1 MTRVQGS
8 VRSLA
13 VAVADAVSEAMAAAL
28 PGDVAGADPLVRR
41 SDHADFQSNV
51 ALSLAK
57 KLGRPPREVA
67 GSITGKLRDDVIA
80 ATELSGPGF
89 VNITVTDSSIW
100 SQVAARRDADR
111 LGVGRPLD
119 GERVVI
125 DYSSP
130 NIAKQMHVGHL
141 RTTIIGDALA
151 RSLSFLGAQVIR
163 QNHLGDWGTQFGMLI
178 QYIDEHPE
186 AKWHHDD
193 LADGADAPIAALD
206 RLYRQSR
213 EKFDA
218 DNGFADRA
226 RARVVALQ
234 AGDADTLRVWGDL
247 VAESQL
253 SFQALYDRLGVL
265 LTPQD
270 SAGESTYNRYLDEV
284 TDELVRLGIAVE
296 SNGALCVFFDE
307 FTGPDGNPVP
317 LIVRKSDGGYGYA
330 ATDLATIR
338 YRVRDLEATKIL
350 YVVDA
355 RQAQHFEMVFATARR
370 AGWLT
375 DDVQAIHVPFGTVLG
390 PDGKPFKTRSGST
403 IPLTELLDSAVD
415 RAREIV
421 AEKAH
426 GLDAQALDQ
435 VAEAAGIGS
444 VKYADLSGSRIK
456 DYVFDVDRMVNFT
469 GNTGVYLQYAHAR
482 IRSILSNVAA
492 ADTSPV
498 VDTGLVLEPA
508 ERALGL
514 QLDEFGKAVA
524 DVTDSLEPHRLAGYL
539 YALAQT
545 FTSFYEACP
554 VLKVEDPRVRGNRIA
569 LCQLTGDTLAKGL
582 DLMGIAAPERI

>member
-1 MTRVQGS
+1 MTQVQGS

-13 VAVADAVSEAMAAAL
+13 VAVAGAVSEAMAAAL
-28 PGDVAGADPLVRR
+28 PEDVAGADPLVRR

-57 KLGRPPREVA
+57 KLGRAPREVA
-67 GSITGKLRDDVIA
+67 GTITEKLRDDVIA

-89 VNITVTDSSIW
+89 VNITVPDSSIW
-100 SQVAARRDADR
+100 SQLAARREADR
-111 LGVGRPLD
+111 LGVGRPLE

-151 RSLSFLGAQVIR
+151 RSLSFLGAEVIR

-193 LADGADAPIAALD
+193 LADNADAPIAALD

-218 DNGFADRA
+218 DAGFADRA

-234 AGDADTLRVWGDL
+234 AGDTDTLRVWRDL

-265 LTPQD
+265 LTPED
-270 SAGESTYNRYLDEV
+270 SAGESTYNQYLDEV

-338 YRVRDLEATKIL
+338 YRVRNLKATKIL

-375 DDVQAIHVPFGTVLG
+375 DDVQAVHVPFGTVLG

-421 AEKAH
+421 AEKAND
-426 GLDAQALDQ
+426 LDTQALDQ

-482 IRSILSNVAA
+482 IRSILSNVPAA
-492 ADTSPV
+492 EAPPV
-498 VDTGLVLEPA
+498 VDPSLALAPA

-524 DVTDSLEPHRLAGYL
+524 DVADTLEPHRLAGYL

-554 VLKVEDPRVRGNRIA
+554 VLKAEDPRVRGNRIA

-582 DLMGIAAPERI
+582 GLMGIAAPERI

>member
-1 MTRVQGS
+1 MTEVQGS
-8 VRSLA
+8 VRPLAGA
-13 VAVADAVSEAMAAAL
+13 VAGAVSQAMAAAL
-28 PGDVAGADPLVRR
+28 PAEVAGADPLVRR

-57 KLGRPPREVA
+57 RLKQPPREVA
-67 GSITGKLRDDVIA
+67 GAVTEQLHDEVIA

-89 VNITVTDSSIW
+89 VNITVTDVSIW
-100 SQVAARRDADR
+100 SQLAVRTRADR
-111 LGVGRPLD
+111 LGVGTPLA

-151 RSLSFLGAQVIR
+151 RVLSFLGAQVIR

-178 QYIDEHPE
+178 QYIDEHPD
-186 AKWHHDD
+186 AKWHHDE
-193 LADGADAPIAALD
+193 LAGDADAPIVALD
-206 RLYRQSR
+206 RLYRQAR
-213 EKFDA
+213 EKFDSDA
-218 DNGFADRA
+218 RFADRA

-234 AGDADTLRVWGDL
+234 AGDAATLQVWSDL

-265 LTPQD
+265 LTPED
-270 SAGESTYNRYLDEV
+270 SAGESTYNEYLDEV
-284 TDELVRLGIAVE
+284 TDELVRAGIAVE

-307 FTGPDGNPVP
+307 FKGPDGQPVP

-338 YRVRDLEATKIL
+338 YRIRKLGATKIL

-355 RQAQHFEMVFATARR
+355 RQAQHFQMVFATARR

-375 DDVQAIHVPFGTVLG
+375 DDVQATHVPFGTVLG

-403 IPLTELLDSAVD
+403 IPLSELLNSAVQ

-421 AEKAH
+421 AEKAPD
-426 GLDAQALDQ
+426 LDPHTLDQ

-444 VKYADLSGSRIK
+444 VKYADLSGARIK
-456 DYVFDVDRMVNFT
+456 DYVFDVNRMVNFT

-482 IRSILSNVAA
+482 IRSILRNVPATEATAA
-492 ADTSPV
+492 VDVSLV
-498 VDTGLVLEPA
+498 VAPA
-508 ERALGL
+508 ERALVL
-514 QLDEFGKAVA
+514 ELDEFGKAVT
-524 DVTDSLEPHRLAGYL
+524 DVADSLEPHRLAGYL
-539 YALAQT
+539 YTLAHS

-554 VLKVEDPRVRGNRIA
+554 VLKADDARVRGNRIA
-569 LCQLTGDTLAKGL
+569 LCTLTGDTLAKGL
-582 DLMGIAAPERI
+582 ELLGIAAPERI

>member
-1 MTRVQGS
+1 MAG
-8 VRSLA
+8 
-13 VAVADAVSEAMAAAL
+13 AVSEAMAAAL
-28 PGDVAGADPLVRR
+28 PEDVAGADPLVRR

-57 KLGRPPREVA
+57 KLGRAPREVA
-67 GSITGKLRDDVIA
+67 GTITEKLRDDVIA

-89 VNITVTDSSIW
+89 VNITVPDSSIW
-100 SQVAARRDADR
+100 SQLAARREADR
-111 LGVGRPLD
+111 LGVGRPLE

-151 RSLSFLGAQVIR
+151 RSLSFLGAEVIR

-193 LADGADAPIAALD
+193 LADNADAPIAALD

-218 DNGFADRA
+218 DAGFADRA

-234 AGDADTLRVWGDL
+234 AGDTDTLRVWRDL

-265 LTPQD
+265 LTPED
-270 SAGESTYNRYLDEV
+270 SAGESTYNQYLDEV

-338 YRVRDLEATKIL
+338 YRVRNLKATKIL

-375 DDVQAIHVPFGTVLG
+375 DDVQAVHVPFGTVLG

-421 AEKAH
+421 AEKAND
-426 GLDAQALDQ
+426 LDTQALDQ

-482 IRSILSNVAA
+482 IRSILSNVPAA
-492 ADTSPV
+492 EAPPV
-498 VDTGLVLEPA
+498 VDPSLALAPA

-524 DVTDSLEPHRLAGYL
+524 DVADTLEPHRLAGYL

-554 VLKVEDPRVRGNRIA
+554 VLKAEDPRVRGNRIA

-582 DLMGIAAPERI
+582 GLMGIAAPERI

>member
-1 MTRVQGS
+1 M
-8 VRSLA
+8 
-13 VAVADAVSEAMAAAL
+13 ADAVSEAMAAAL

-67 GSITGKLRDDVIA
+67 GSITEKLRDDVIA

-554 VLKVEDPRVRGNRIA
+554 VLKAEDPRVRGNRIA

>member
-1 MTRVQGS
+1 MQGS

-28 PGDVAGADPLVRR
+28 PEDVAGADPLVRR

-57 KLGRPPREVA
+57 KLGRAPRDVA
-67 GSITGKLRDDVIA
+67 ATITEKLHDDVIA

-89 VNITVTDSSIW
+89 VNITVPDSSIW
-100 SQVAARRDADR
+100 SQLAARREADR
-111 LGVGRPLD
+111 LGVGRPLE

-151 RSLSFLGAQVIR
+151 RSLSFLGAEVIR

-193 LADGADAPIAALD
+193 LADNADAPIAALD

-218 DNGFADRA
+218 DAGFADRA

-234 AGDADTLRVWGDL
+234 AGDTDTLRVWRDL

-265 LTPQD
+265 LTPED
-270 SAGESTYNRYLDEV
+270 SAGESTYNQYLDEV

-338 YRVRDLEATKIL
+338 YRVRNLEATKIL

-375 DDVQAIHVPFGTVLG
+375 DDVQAVHVPFGTVLG

-421 AEKAH
+421 AEKAND
-426 GLDAQALDQ
+426 LDTQALDQ

-482 IRSILSNVAA
+482 IRSILSNVPAA
-492 ADTSPV
+492 EAPPV
-498 VDTGLVLEPA
+498 VDPSLALAPA

-524 DVTDSLEPHRLAGYL
+524 DVADTLEPHRLAGYL

-554 VLKVEDPRVRGNRIA
+554 VLKAEDPRVRGNRIA

-582 DLMGIAAPERI
+582 GLMGIAAPERI

>member
-111 LGVGRPLD
+111 LGVGRPLE

-218 DNGFADRA
+218 DAGFADRA

-370 AGWLT
+370 VGWLT

-554 VLKVEDPRVRGNRIA
+554 VLKAEDPRVRGNRIA